1 MVREIFVV
9 DDNIDYQFIF
19 FKILKGLEKTYPV
32 KFFESAK
39 ACHQHIETL
48 HFMEPSPMPGLVILD
63 FNMPGINGLQLL
75 KMLKSSKPDNAMV
88 KHDIPVVIMSNDFSD
103 YQVQQCYLAGANAV
117 ILKPFE
123 YQNLRNTIQSICKFW
138 LDRDES

>member
-1 MVREIFVV
+1 MGREIFVV

-19 FKILKGLEKTYPV
+19 FKVLKGLEKSYPV

-48 HFMEPSPMPGLVILD
+48 HFTKASPMPGLVVLD
-63 FNMPGINGLQLL
+63 LNMPGINGLQLL
-75 KMLKSSKPDNAMV
+75 KMLKNPKNNNVMI

-123 YQNLRNTIQSICKFW
+123 FQILRGTVQSICEFW
-138 LDRDES
+138 LD